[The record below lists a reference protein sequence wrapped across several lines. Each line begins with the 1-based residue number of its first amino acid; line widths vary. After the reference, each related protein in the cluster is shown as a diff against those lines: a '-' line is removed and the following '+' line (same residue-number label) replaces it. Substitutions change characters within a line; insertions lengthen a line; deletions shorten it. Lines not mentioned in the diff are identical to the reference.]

1 MINTIVI
8 FDNFSRNIILLTRVI
23 IFPCR
28 HDENLT
34 IHIPSQH
41 PTSIVP
47 LTIHIDH
54 VLNPVKKLSANFPPD
69 INQYHPT
76 RLKSHVN
83 PRMNLSPP
91 SNTHCFDHS
100 SKCIS
105 NVHFFH
111 FHDFSLRNQIRATIS
126 EQSPHIHP
134 RNLGEYLGRQ
144 LRETRGRRRRINKR
158 RTVQGLMKPST
169 PFNRARSNFQGGNLN
184 EAFVW

>member
-28 HDENLT
+28 YDENLT

-69 INQYHPT
+69 INQYQPT
-76 RLKSHVN
+76 RLKSHTWIPAWIFLHHPILIASIIRQSVYQ
-83 PRMNLSPP
+83 
-91 SNTHCFDHS
+91 T
-100 SKCIS
+100 CIS
-105 NVHFFH
+105 SIFTI
-111 FHDFSLRNQIRATIS
+111 SLYESNPCNNIGTKSTNSSEKPRRISRATVARNAREEETHKQAKNGS
-126 EQSPHIHP
+126 RFNETEHP
-134 RNLGEYLGRQ
+134 
-144 LRETRGRRRRINKR
+144 
-158 RTVQGLMKPST
+158 
-169 PFNRARSNFQGGNLN
+169 F
-184 EAFVW
+184 

>member
-28 HDENLT
+28 RDENLT

-83 PRMNLSPP
+83 PRVNLSPP

-111 FHDFSLRNQIRATIS
+111 FHDFSLRIKSGQ
-126 EQSPHIHP
+126 QY
-134 RNLGEYLGRQ
+134 RNKVHTFI
-144 LRETRGRRRRINKR
+144 RETSENISGDSCAKR
-158 RTVQGLMKPST
+158 LSAREEETHKQAKNGSRFNET
-169 PFNRARSNFQGGNLN
+169 EHPF
-184 EAFVW
+184 